1 MCVCVL
7 WVSITCYYDF
17 PLDFESVL
25 KICLNQK
32 QKIGN
37 GLI

>member
-17 PLDFESVL
+17 RLDFECSEIIF
-25 KICLNQK
+25 KPEK
-32 QKIGN
+32 KIGN